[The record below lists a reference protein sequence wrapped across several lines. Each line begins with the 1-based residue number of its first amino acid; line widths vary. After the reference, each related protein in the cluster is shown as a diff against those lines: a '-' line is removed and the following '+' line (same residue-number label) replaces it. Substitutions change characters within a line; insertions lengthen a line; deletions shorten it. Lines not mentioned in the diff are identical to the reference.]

1 MYVLFLN
8 LQIILEI
15 FFHLSKKFL
24 SSRLKLGTNDSLSRI
39 DLSATAFP
47 LTLFII
53 THFQPSLSKKTLN
66 LKKDPTE
73 TK

>member
-47 LTLFII
+47 HLVYYHTLSAQFV
-53 THFQPSLSKKTLN
+53 KKTLN